1 MLLPLTSH
9 AQMSLVERGKPAA
22 QIVLTDTTHAARRAA
37 EVMNYFVEKLT
48 GTTLPVGLQAE
59 KKPRQIV
66 FIGGKTDQAGE
77 DGFQISCY
85 NGTMRILS
93 GGDKGAILGVAH
105 LLERYCGINYLGRDA
120 WTVNHV
126 QGYKVQKVGDLRL
139 PAIEWA
145 ETPAFRYRQSVSYSE
160 RDPLFVDWY
169 GMERPNQMFMDNL
182 WVHTFDKILP
192 SRVYGKAHPEWYALI
207 NGRRQPGSHSQWCLT
222 NEQLFVQVCHNL
234 DSIFARNPGMKMV
247 SISQNDGNFTNCHC
261 EKCTEVETEEGSAS
275 GPIIRFLN
283 RLASRYPDKEFSTL
297 AYLYSMQPPRLV
309 KPLPNVNIMLCS
321 IDAKREVPLTDNESG
336 RDFVRALEGWS
347 RISNNIF
354 VWDYGINFDNVVAPF
369 PNFHILKKN
378 IQLFKH
384 NHATMLFEQVNGTLG
399 TDFAE
404 LRAYMLGKLMWNPE
418 LDADS
423 LMQRF
428 MRGYYGAAAPY
439 LYRYQQML
447 TGALLASG
455 TPLWI
460 YDSPITHKNGML
472 NANLRKAYNELFDE
486 AEKAVAADSAMLAHV
501 RIARLPLRYSE
512 LEIARTESGGDK
524 VAVEKSLDTFGTICA
539 QYGVPTLNERNN
551 KMEDY
556 CRLYRQRFLPNGTK
570 NKAAGAKV
578 IWNIP
583 PQERYQPIADKAL
596 TDGLYGGTTFVESW
610 VGWQGEDADFVLDM
624 GEQKQV
630 NKITTDFLHQLG
642 QWILQPKSVAYYA
655 SDDAKNFRLLGTHEF
670 PEDRDISVKFVPAT
684 VILAAPVQARYIRV
698 VVKTLGLCPSWHY
711 GVGYPAWFFLDEV
724 VVE

>member
-1 MLLPLTSH
+1 MFLPLTSH
-9 AQMSLVERGKPAA
+9 AQISLVERGKPAA

-48 GTTLPVGLQAE
+48 GTTLSVGLRAE

-77 DGFQISCY
+77 DGFQISCH

-126 QGYKVQKVGDLRL
+126 QGYKVQKVGDLQL

-234 DSIFARNPGMKMV
+234 DSIFARNPGMKMI
-247 SISQNDGNFTNCHC
+247 SISQNNGNFTNCHC

-283 RLASRYPDKEFSTL
+283 RLVSRYPDKEFSTL

-354 VWDYGINFDNVVAPF
+354 V
-369 PNFHILKKN
+369 
-378 IQLFKH
+378 
-384 NHATMLFEQVNGTLG
+384 
-399 TDFAE
+399 
-404 LRAYMLGKLMWNPE
+404 
-418 LDADS
+418 
-423 LMQRF
+423 
-428 MRGYYGAAAPY
+428 
-439 LYRYQQML
+439 
-447 TGALLASG
+447 
-455 TPLWI
+455 
-460 YDSPITHKNGML
+460 
-472 NANLRKAYNELFDE
+472 
-486 AEKAVAADSAMLAHV
+486 
-501 RIARLPLRYSE
+501 
-512 LEIARTESGGDK
+512 
-524 VAVEKSLDTFGTICA
+524 
-539 QYGVPTLNERNN
+539 
-551 KMEDY
+551 
-556 CRLYRQRFLPNGTK
+556 
-570 NKAAGAKV
+570 
-578 IWNIP
+578 
-583 PQERYQPIADKAL
+583 
-596 TDGLYGGTTFVESW
+596 
-610 VGWQGEDADFVLDM
+610 
-624 GEQKQV
+624 
-630 NKITTDFLHQLG
+630 
-642 QWILQPKSVAYYA
+642 
-655 SDDAKNFRLLGTHEF
+655 
-670 PEDRDISVKFVPAT
+670 
-684 VILAAPVQARYIRV
+684 
-698 VVKTLGLCPSWHY
+698 
-711 GVGYPAWFFLDEV
+711 
-724 VVE
+724 